1 MRIYILHITFTFIAL
16 FSIAQKPLVI
26 LEVEPK
32 EAEIGEMFTISVKSN
47 IQGEIE
53 INFPSGFV
61 HGYNIVNG
69 MDQEI
74 DYNSG
79 RVISYYYLTQTGAM
93 PKAGTF
99 KIGPAYV
106 KKGNKVYRSN
116 TVNVLVK
123 KESSSAGNNENITAK
138 QLRQPAFGVIEKS
151 KSVIYEGESVL
162 LNAKVYSQ
170 FNASHLEDYQAY
182 SLDAAL
188 DKHEIGNSTHIVV
201 EEEKIK
207 RNTYYTFI
215 YDKKVVFPIGSGKM
229 TIDPFKLI
237 LRQGLDGM
245 PIVSSSATI
254 EVKPLPG
261 NVPKSFIGAVG
272 QFSITRKVENG
283 NFNQGDVFSLILE
296 ISGFGNL
303 QNINEPK
310 LNLPSGFAVYG
321 DPTIQEDFVYGS
333 RGAEGKISY
342 EYNIQLTRSGNLT
355 LPETTIAY
363 FDPAK
368 EKYIELTTEKNNF
381 KVEKNNKFKALFD
394 DSTSYIH
401 TEITEN
407 TFPFRRNSSKGEK
420 NTLIFASEGF
430 WIGVASPLFLAFLLG
445 LFWKKKKEQAEVSEQ
460 KIAARKSQLEI
471 KHLFTE
477 AENALNEEDFSN
489 YYGFIEK
496 GIQRSMAL
504 FLRQDDTLILSKAE
518 ILQSLEEREVSSP
531 TINALR
537 ALFST
542 CEQARY
548 GMGLSAEERD
558 NLVVSAKQIIQTIS
572 KS

>member
-1 MRIYILHITFTFIAL
+1 MRAYFLHIIFTFIAL
-16 FSIAQKPLVI
+16 FSAAQKPLVI

-32 EAEIGEMFTISVKSN
+32 EAEIGEMLTISVKSN
-47 IQGEIE
+47 VQGEIE

-79 RVISYYYLTQTGAM
+79 KVISYYYLTQTGAM
-93 PKAGTF
+93 PKAGNF

-116 TVNVLVK
+116 TVNVLIK
-123 KESSSAGNNENITAK
+123 KESSSAGNNEALTAK

-151 KSVIYEGESVL
+151 KSVLYEGESVL

-170 FNASHLEDYQAY
+170 FSASHLEDYQAY

-188 DKHEIGNSTHIVV
+188 DKHEIGNTTHIVV

-215 YDKKVVFPIGSGKM
+215 YDKKVVFPIGTGKM

-245 PIVSSSATI
+245 PIISSSATL

-283 NFNQGDVFSLILE
+283 KFNQGDVFSLILE

-303 QNINEPK
+303 QNIIEPK
-310 LNLPSGFAVYG
+310 LNLPKGFAIYG
-321 DPTIQEDFVYGS
+321 DPIVKEDFVYGS

-342 EYNIQLTRSGNLT
+342 EYNIQLTQSGNLT

-363 FDPAK
+363 FDPTK
-368 EKYIELTTEKNNF
+368 EKYIEITTERDNF
-381 KVEKNNKFKALFD
+381 SVEKNDKFKAIPD
-394 DSTSYIH
+394 DSASYIQ
-401 TEITEN
+401 TEITNN
-407 TFPFRRNSSKGEK
+407 TFPFRRNSSKGD
-420 NTLIFASEGF
+420 NDTLIYASKGF
-430 WIGVASPLFLAFLLG
+430 WVGVASPLFLAFLFG
-445 LFWKKKKEQAEVSEQ
+445 LFWKKSKEQSEFREQ
-460 KIAARKSQLEI
+460 KLVEKKSHLEI

-504 FLRQDDTLILSKAE
+504 FLRNDDTIILSKAE
-518 ILQSLEEREVSSP
+518 ILQSLEERGISP
-531 TINALR
+531 STINALQS
-537 ALFST
+537 LFST
-542 CEQARY
+542 CEKARY
-548 GMGLSAEERD
+548 GLGLSAEERD
-558 NLVVSAKQIIQTIS
+558 NLVVSAKQIIETIS
-572 KS
+572 RS